1 MSPRDFA
8 GYAGGVA
15 EGHSERVERAFSRQ
29 AAAFEDPRFN
39 RLFTADSEWLFERL
53 PLTRDD
59 LVLDVAAG
67 TGHVARQLAPSVRA
81 VVAVDATVAMLEQ
94 GRAQG
99 VPNVIF
105 LRADAAAL
113 PFLDASFDV
122 SRFAVH
128 HFEEPAIQLAEMRR
142 CLKPGGRLAV
152 ADLVADPAAAETQNR
167 LEWLRDP
174 SHTRMLTAADLAAL
188 IGTQD
193 VEVRDVVRPLEP
205 WLAQTQTNP
214 GAAGQIRDALHAE
227 LLQGGPLTGM
237 RPRDVDGEIHFTH
250 TMASLIG

>member
-1 MSPRDFA
+1 V
-8 GYAGGVA
+8 G
-15 EGHSERVERAFSRQ
+15 EGHSERVERAFSQQ

-53 PLTRDD
+53 ALTGDD

-81 VVAVDATVAMLEQ
+81 VVAVDATVAMLAQ
-94 GRAQG
+94 GRARG
-99 VPNVIF
+99 VPNVIL

-113 PFLDASFDV
+113 PFHDASFDVVV

-142 CLKPGGRLAV
+142 CVKPRGRLAV
-152 ADLVADPAAAETQNR
+152 ADLVADPAAADTQNR
-167 LEWLRDP
+167 LERLRDP
-174 SHTRMLTAADLAAL
+174 SHTRMLTVADLAAL
-188 IGTQD
+188 VGTDD
-193 VEVRDVVRPLEP
+193 VEVRDVVRPLAP
-205 WLAQTQTNP
+205 WLAQTQTAP
-214 GAAGQIRDALHAE
+214 EAADQIRDALRAE
-227 LLQGGPLTGM
+227 LQGGPPTGL
-237 RPRDVDGEIHFTH
+237 RPRDVAGELHFTH